1 MLLSECLS
9 RAGYE
14 TVLAA
19 DGDEGI
25 RSYRETP
32 ADLVITD
39 ILMPRKDGVEA
50 IRELKNEFSDSRIIA
65 ITGVR
70 GRFSRLP
77 AAEVLGA
84 VRTFTKPF
92 NLDEMVQAVGEILGV
107 EDPSI

>member
-1 MLLSECLS
+1 
-9 RAGYE
+9 
-14 TVLAA
+14 
-19 DGDEGI
+19 
-25 RSYRETP
+25 
-32 ADLVITD
+32 
-39 ILMPRKDGVEA
+39 
-50 IRELKNEFSDSRIIA
+50 
-65 ITGVR
+65 VR